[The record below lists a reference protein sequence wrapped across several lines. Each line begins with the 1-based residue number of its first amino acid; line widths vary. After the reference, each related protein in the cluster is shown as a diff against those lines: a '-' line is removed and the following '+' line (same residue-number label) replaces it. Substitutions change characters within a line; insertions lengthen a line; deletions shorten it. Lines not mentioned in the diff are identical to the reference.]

1 MNVWRKP
8 LLAAAGKVDSCG
20 SLLVNVASGNKVVL
34 TGWNHDNLLTDAEKA
49 RLILR
54 SAGYACGGK
63 KYDELL
69 ALSSGYKKGKT
80 GKCGTLP
87 GSCPLPHA
95 RGGVSAALIAV
106 APKLYSSP
114 RPWGCFSVV
123 PRIATPD
130 FPSIGMNRKCSSEY
144 NNRRSRAGN
153 ESAFCC
159 PNDYFARKTFRS
171 DSG

>member
-63 KYDELL
+63 SMTSYWRFPPVT
-69 ALSSGYKKGKT
+69 KKVK
-80 GKCGTLP
+80 P
-87 GSCPLPHA
+87 ANAA
-95 RGGVSAALIAV
+95 RCREAALFPTPV
-106 APKLYSSP
+106 GVFPP
-114 RPWGCFSVV
+114 R
-123 PRIATPD
+123 
-130 FPSIGMNRKCSSEY
+130 
-144 NNRRSRAGN
+144 
-153 ESAFCC
+153 
-159 PNDYFARKTFRS
+159 
-171 DSG
+171 